1 MKPQLAIRY
10 FQSFSNKDLA
20 TLDLLMADNIVLTDW
35 DGQAVGKTEVLN
47 FNKTLFEKFETLN
60 VDIVKIAIGQDTVM
74 AEIRVIVNNKD
85 VVNVVDVIDYDQDD
99 KIKSIRAYKR

>member
-10 FQSFSNKDLA
+10 FQSWTNKDIA
-20 TLDLLMADNIVLTDW
+20 TLDLLMADNVVVTDW
-35 DGQAVGKTEVLN
+35 DGQAVGKQEVLK
-47 FNKTLFEKFETLN
+47 FNKTLFDKFESLN
-60 VDIVKIAIGQDTVM
+60 VDIIKIAIGQDTVM